1 MRLFM
6 KIFADISY
14 VMMSGILIIGCA
26 GILKQDLAK
35 LGFWKTIAATIFIGL
50 SVFFIKRYYP
60 EDK

>member
-14 VMMSGILIIGCA
+14 VAMSGILVVGCA
-26 GILKQDLAK
+26 GILKQDFDKMSSAK
-35 LGFWKTIAATIFIGL
+35 MVAAAIFIGL
-50 SVFFIKRYYP
+50 SIFFIKRYYP